1 MNYRGFVAA
10 WLAGE
15 AIVIWRIV
23 HKDHRIP
30 VPGALLGIS
39 ALFAGLA
46 LTADIFPS
54 WGQPLTLAA
63 WGLDL
68 AAFYQALP
76 AGLNGQLNKAA
87 DVSKQLGA

>member
-1 MNYRGFVAA
+1 VNYRGFVAA

-15 AIVIWRIV
+15 AIVVWRIV

-46 LTADIFPS
+46 LTADIFPA
-54 WGQPLTLAA
+54 WGKPLTLAA

>member
-1 MNYRGFVAA
+1 MNYKGFVAA

-15 AIVIWRIV
+15 AIIIWRIV

-39 ALFAGLA
+39 ALFAGMALA
-46 LTADIFPS
+46 ADVFPAA
-54 WGQPLTLAA
+54 GQAITLAA

-68 AAFYQALP
+68 AAFYDALP
-76 AGLNGQLNKAA
+76 KGLGGQLNQAA
-87 DVSKQLGA
+87 DASKQFGA